1 MWRHRGL
8 VLLLAV
14 ALGAQSRGGRAAPS
28 GRRGPPPPD
37 AAARGLVQAL
47 FGSARADVAAVGPLA
62 APVITAAL
70 ARDEMRLFPQQAIA
84 DYTAAFWLARALPL
98 PASADPAS
106 ATVEAIKA
114 ETERSAVNAL
124 LRPRP
129 PRDSA
134 AAAAA
139 AAADADADAD
149 AALQLARRADVPK
162 APLYDPL
169 VMRAA
174 ERGDAATGV
183 ALVQEC
189 ARSDGTYPY
198 RGLATALRSRRL
210 DGNDRLLLAQS
221 GLSYFDA
228 GASTDQDADALFFL
242 QAVRRET
249 PTLAPEVESALQA
262 VLSTSADP
270 RTRERA
276 AALLQAGGTGAVT
289 QPSVVVDST
298 PGGGPIFRFS
308 VTTAAPVA
316 PESGESIGTSAFVL
330 LVNRAQMLARS
341 APGGARDAANQ
352 ADGMLN
358 AALLA
363 AVPDTAATLASVYA
377 ELGAS
382 ADAARVL
389 SLCLDAVDRI
399 GAAADQT
406 YANADSATRAAFV
419 QRLDANAAAVID
431 VYSLAARLDPTT
443 AATRAE
449 ASPMVLFKPL
459 LLSRL
464 AVVGQFPPAAPR
476 QVRFTVQ

>member
-1 MWRHRGL
+1 MARNLGL

-14 ALGAQSRGGRAAPS
+14 ALGAQGRGGRAAPG

-37 AAARGLVQAL
+37 AATLGMVQAL
-47 FGSARADVAAVGPLA
+47 FGSARAAAAVVRPLA
-62 APVITAAL
+62 APVITADL
-70 ARDEMRLFPQQAIA
+70 ARDEMRLFPEQAIA

-98 PASADPAS
+98 SASAEPASAPVEV
-106 ATVEAIKA
+106 VEAIKA

-124 LRPRP
+124 LRPHP
-129 PRDSA
+129 PPDA

-139 AAADADADAD
+139 GGDADAA
-149 AALQLARRADVPK
+149 AALQLARRADVAK
-162 APLYDPL
+162 APLYDAL

-174 ERGDAATGV
+174 ERGDAATVV

-210 DGNDRLLLAQS
+210 DRNDRLLLAQA
-221 GLSYFDA
+221 GLSYF
-228 GASTDQDADALFFL
+228 GASASTNQDADALFFL
-242 QAVRRET
+242 QAVQRET
-249 PTLAPEVESALQA
+249 PALAPEVEAALQA
-262 VLSTSADP
+262 VLSSSADP
-270 RTRERA
+270 RTLERA
-276 AALLQAGGTGAVT
+276 TALLRTAEPNATP
-289 QPSVVVDST
+289 QPSGALNFEAS
-298 PGGGPIFRFS
+298 GPPLFSFS
-308 VTTAAPVA
+308 VTSAAPVA
-316 PESGESIGTSAFVL
+316 PGGGDAVGTSAFVL

-341 APGGARDAANQ
+341 APGGALDAANQ
-352 ADGMLN
+352 ADDMLD
-358 AALLA
+358 ATLLA

-406 YANADSATRAAFV
+406 YANADPAARAAFV
-419 QRLDANAAAVID
+419 ERIDAHAAAVID

-459 LLSRL
+459 VLSRL
-464 AVVGQFPPAAPR
+464 AVVAQFPPASAR

>member
-1 MWRHRGL
+1 MWRHWGL

-14 ALGAQSRGGRAAPS
+14 ALGAQRRGGRAAPS

-37 AAARGLVQAL
+37 AAARGLVEAL

-62 APVITAAL
+62 APVITADL

-114 ETERSAVNAL
+114 ETERNAVNAL

-129 PRDSA
+129 PLRDT
-134 AAAAA
+134 AA
-139 AAADADADAD
+139 AAADADADAA

-174 ERGDAATGV
+174 ERGDAATVV

-210 DGNDRLLLAQS
+210 DGSDRLLLAQS
-221 GLSYFDA
+221 GLSYFGA
-228 GASTDQDADALFFL
+228 VASTDQDADALFFL

-276 AALLQAGGTGAVT
+276 AALLQAGGTGL
-289 QPSVVVDST
+289 DST
-298 PGGGPIFRFS
+298 PGGRPIFRFS

-316 PESGESIGTSAFVL
+316 PGSGESIGTSAFVL

-352 ADGMLN
+352 ADDMLN

-363 AVPDTAATLASVYA
+363 AMPDTAATLASVYA

-389 SLCLDAVDRI
+389 SLCLDAVDRT

-464 AVVGQFPPAAPR
+464 AVVAQFPPAAVR
-476 QVRFTVQ
+476 QVRVAVQ

>member
-1 MWRHRGL
+1 MRRHWGL

-14 ALGAQSRGGRAAPS
+14 ALGAQGRGGRAAPS
-28 GRRGPPPPD
+28 GRRGPPPLD

-62 APVITAAL
+62 APVITADL

-84 DYTAAFWLARALPL
+84 DYTSAFWLARALPL

-106 ATVEAIKA
+106 APVEAIKA
-114 ETERSAVNAL
+114 ETERSAVDAL
-124 LRPRP
+124 LRQRP
-129 PRDSA
+129 PPGDSA
-134 AAAAA
+134 AAAAG
-139 AAADADADAD
+139 ADADAA
-149 AALQLARRADVPK
+149 AALQLARRADVPQ

-174 ERGDAATGV
+174 ERGDAATVV

-210 DGNDRLLLAQS
+210 DGSDRLLLAQA
-221 GLSYFDA
+221 GLSYF
-228 GASTDQDADALFFL
+228 GASASTNQDADALFFL
-242 QAVRRET
+242 QAVQRET
-249 PTLAPEVESALQA
+249 PALAPEVEAALQA
-262 VLSTSADP
+262 VLSSSADP
-270 RTRERA
+270 RTLERA
-276 AALLQAGGTGAVT
+276 TALLRTAEPNPTP
-289 QPSVVVDST
+289 QPSGALNFEAS
-298 PGGGPIFRFS
+298 GPPLFSFS
-308 VTTAAPVA
+308 VTSAAPVA
-316 PESGESIGTSAFVL
+316 PGGGDAVGTSAFVL

-341 APGGARDAANQ
+341 APGGALDAANQ
-352 ADGMLN
+352 ADDMLD
-358 AALLA
+358 ATLLA

-406 YANADSATRAAFV
+406 YANADPAARAAFV
-419 QRLDANAAAVID
+419 ERIEAHAAAVID

-459 LLSRL
+459 VLSRL
-464 AVVGQFPPAAPR
+464 AVVAQFPPASAR